1 MPARYM
7 KIPVRIKLRL
17 RPLLAAGA
25 VLGLGTVA
33 TFASFTDNDTASTM
47 FSTGTVDLALDAT
60 GSDLRN
66 WTTLGMD
73 NAKPGDVTY
82 APLVVSNIGTLDF
95 TYGMATTVVPD
106 GNPLSEALEVTVVSG
121 AATCDA
127 SAFAAGAVPIAS
139 GKLSALSLSGRA
151 LSAKTSTTTDSETL
165 CFKAELPSTADNSL
179 QDESSVVTLKF
190 TATQAA

>member
-1 MPARYM
+1 MPARYP
-7 KIPVRIKLRL
+7 KISIRL

-25 VLGLGTVA
+25 VIGLGTVA

-47 FSTGTVDLALDAT
+47 FSTGTVNLALAAP
-60 GSDLRN
+60 GSDVRN

-95 TYGMATTVVPD
+95 TYDMATTVIPA
-106 GNPLSEALEVTVVSG
+106 GNPLADVLQITVVSG
-121 AATCDA
+121 SAACDA
-127 SAFAAGAVPIAS
+127 TAFATGAVPVAS
-139 GKLSALSLSGRA
+139 GKLATLSLSGRT

-179 QDESSVVTLKF
+179 QDKSSVVTLKF

>member
-1 MPARYM
+1 MPERST
-7 KIPVRIKLRL
+7 KLPIRI
-17 RPLLAAGA
+17 RPLLAACA
-25 VLGLGTVA
+25 VLGLSTVA

-66 WTTLGMD
+66 WTTLGME

-95 TYGMATTVVPD
+95 TYSMATTAVGD
-106 GNPLSEALEVTVVSG
+106 EFLASALLVTIVSG
-121 AATCDA
+121 ATQCDA
-127 SAFAAGAVPIAS
+127 TGFADGTEVLAESPLINAALANRPLAANSATPTKEA
-139 GKLSALSLSGRA
+139 
-151 LSAKTSTTTDSETL
+151 L
-165 CFKAELPSTADNSL
+165 CFKVSLPASAGNTL
-179 QDESSVVTLKF
+179 QDAGVNIHLSF